1 MLDTGDMK
9 LIREVMGEVKTDF
22 VREVTSLKGDMA
34 SRVSTLNTQMIAEFK
49 IVSDRLGDHKRA
61 IDAELSRLRIDL
73 ETEKINHVKAITR
86 LETKPCS
93 DVKLHVATEHG
104 TQAQVQIQNGHGT
117 WSRLRDVALIV
128 TMLGV
133 AYGVSKDLFVTQRD
147 LVKSAPA
154 VSGGR

>member
-1 MLDTGDMK
+1 MLDTSDMK
-9 LIREVMGEVKTDF
+9 FIREVVNEVKTDF
-22 VREVTSLKGDMA
+22 VREVTSIKGDMA
-34 SRVSTLNTQMIAEFK
+34 SRVGTLNTQMIAEFK

-104 TQAQVQIQNGHGT
+104 AQVKTNGRGAL
-117 WSRLRDVALIV
+117 LRDVALII

-133 AYGVSKDLFVTQRD
+133 AYGVAKDTFVTRKDLAKT
-147 LVKSAPA
+147 APA
-154 VSGGR
+154 IVSGAK